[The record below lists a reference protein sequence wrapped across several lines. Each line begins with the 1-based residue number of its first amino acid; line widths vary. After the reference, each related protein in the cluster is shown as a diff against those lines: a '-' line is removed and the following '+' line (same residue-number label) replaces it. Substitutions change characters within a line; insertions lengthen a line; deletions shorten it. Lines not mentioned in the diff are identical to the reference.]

1 MQGLKNLPEVGPGGQ
16 VLEAPTCCQRAP
28 PCVRPPPRPTP
39 DWAFWHLCVCVHYTA
54 HSHLEPAPVAR
65 PVPALA
71 HVLVVPIIRAVT
83 QEGKPLT
90 PGDGAFVWGSLA
102 VVFGYPHFGRAV
114 CRPRGQLHPS
124 PKLSSCFPS
133 TEGISSSCS
142 KTHIFHLHS
151 PSPNKQPQPL

>member
-1 MQGLKNLPEVGPGGQ
+1 MCAPLHGQPLTGLSG
-16 VLEAPTCCQRAP
+16 T
-28 PCVRPPPRPTP
+28 
-39 DWAFWHLCVCVHYTA
+39 CVCVHYTA

-90 PGDGAFVWGSLA
+90 PGDGAFVWGSSE
-102 VVFGYPHFGRAV
+102 VWFSSPHFERAV

-133 TEGISSSCS
+133 TEGRSSSCS
-142 KTHIFHLHS
+142 KTHL
-151 PSPNKQPQPL
+151 PLAPTLPQQTTPASLNSLRLTRKTNPKVLSEFSACGAS

>member
-1 MQGLKNLPEVGPGGQ
+1 MCAPHHGQPLTGLSG
-16 VLEAPTCCQRAP
+16 T
-28 PCVRPPPRPTP
+28 
-39 DWAFWHLCVCVHYTA
+39 CVCVHYTA
-54 HSHLEPAPVAR
+54 LGHLEPAPVAR
-65 PVPALA
+65 PVPAQA

-83 QEGKPLT
+83 RAGKPLT
-90 PGDGAFVWGSLA
+90 PGDGAFVWGSSE
-102 VVFGYPHFGRAV
+102 VRFGSPHFERAV

-133 TEGISSSCS
+133 TEGRSSSCS